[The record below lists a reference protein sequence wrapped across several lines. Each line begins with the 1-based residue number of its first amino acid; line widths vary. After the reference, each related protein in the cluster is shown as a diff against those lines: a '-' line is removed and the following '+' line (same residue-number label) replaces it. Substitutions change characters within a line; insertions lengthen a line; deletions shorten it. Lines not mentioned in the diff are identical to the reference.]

1 MMAIL
6 SREETAELF
15 KQRPKEYQGG
25 YIYVPVTGKPQPTP
39 SDKAERTQSKKAREG
54 RHGS

>member
-1 MMAIL
+1 MAIL